1 MFNYHQKLRVA
12 APGYRSTDLSR
23 REFLMWTAA
32 SAVTAS
38 VGHVSFGAASTSSMK
53 HGIPYNELGSTGQNV
68 SRIGLGG
75 YHMGKANE
83 KEAIE
88 IVRTAIDNG
97 INFMDNCWDYHEG
110 KSEDYMGK
118 ALRDGYREKVFLMTK
133 IDGQTRKAAAKQMDE
148 SLARLR
154 VDYVDL
160 MQFHE
165 VIRMEDAE
173 RIFASDGAFK
183 ALAEAKKAGK
193 IRYIGFTGHKSPAIH
208 RHMLDTATKHGF
220 KFDAVQFPLNVMDA
234 HHDSFQKNILPRLVE
249 ENIGRLGMK
258 PMGGSHILESKTVS
272 PKECLHYA
280 MSLST
285 NVVITG
291 CDSMKILQQALEAA
305 RTFKQLSPD
314 EMVALEAKTRSVA
327 RAGEYEKYKTSEIF
341 DGTAKHPE
349 WLG

>member
-1 MFNYHQKLRVA
+1 MFNYHRKLRVA
-12 APGYRSTDLSR
+12 APGYRATDLSR

-32 SAVTAS
+32 SAVSAS
-38 VGHVSFGAASTSSMK
+38 VGHVSFGAESTPALK
-53 HGIPYNELGSTGQNV
+53 NGIPYNELGSTGQNV

-75 YHMGKANE
+75 YHLGKASE
-83 KEAIE
+83 REAIE

-133 IDGQTRKAAAKQMDE
+133 IDGQTRKSAAKQMDE

-160 MQFHE
+160 MQCHE
-165 VIRMEDAE
+165 VIRMGDAE
-173 RIFASDGAFK
+173 RIFGSDGAFE
-183 ALAEAKKAGK
+183 ALMEAKKAGK
-193 IRYIGFTGHKSPAIH
+193 IRYLGFTGHKSPAIH

-220 KFDAVQFPLNVMDA
+220 KFDAVQFPVNVMDA
-234 HHDSFQKNILPRLVE
+234 HHESFQKRVLPRLVE

-272 PKECLHYA
+272 AKECLHYA

-291 CDSMKILQQALEAA
+291 CDSMKILQQALDAA

-314 EMVALEAKTRSVA
+314 EMAALEAKTLSVA
-327 RAGEYEKYKTSEIF
+327 KGGEFEKYKTSEIF
-341 DGTAKHPE
+341 DATTKNRE

>member
-1 MFNYHQKLRVA
+1 MFMRNQKPRVA
-12 APGYRSTDLSR
+12 APGEREMDLSR
-23 REFLMWTAA
+23 REFLVWTAA

-38 VGHVSFGAASTSSMK
+38 VGQVTFGAASTSSMK
-53 HGIPYNELGSTGQNV
+53 NGIPYNELGSTGQNV

-75 YHMGKANE
+75 YHMGKASE

-97 INFMDNCWDYHEG
+97 INFMDNAWDYHDG
-110 KSEDYMGK
+110 RSENYMGK

-133 IDGQTRKAAAKQMDE
+133 IDGQTKRAASKQMDE

-160 MQFHE
+160 MQCHE
-165 VIRMEDAE
+165 VIRMGDPE
-173 RIFASDGAFK
+173 RIFGADGAFE
-183 ALAEAKKAGK
+183 ALREAKKAGK
-193 IRYIGFTGHKSPAIH
+193 IRFIGFTGHKSPAIH

-220 KFDAVQFPLNVMDA
+220 KFDAVQFPVNVMDA
-234 HHDSFQKNILPRLVE
+234 HHESFQKRLLPRLVE

-280 MSLST
+280 MSLSC

-291 CDSMKILQQALEAA
+291 CDSMKILEQALDAA
-305 RTFKQLSPD
+305 RTFKPLSPD
-314 EMVALEAKTRSVA
+314 EMAALEAKTVSVA
-327 RAGEYEKYKTSEIF
+327 KQGEYEKYKTSEIF
-341 DGTAKHPE
+341 DSTAKNPE